1 MKLLR
6 HATLA
11 CFAAAAAVAVSGCIV
26 LPGSNGDVPSTSADI
41 LYLAVAAPAAN
52 ADPSDPT
59 TAFQRANAGLTVV
72 YDNSNPDS
80 PRIMCV
86 HDDPGVHQKMAE
98 NHDPDPIGC
107 MAGPASPSTPGTVS
121 GGPGTESLPPGI
133 GRTWTGY
140 AQGGGCGTW
149 ATAMCNRI
157 LGDTP
162 DGPVSEDEWNRIA
175 IDQKQDPN
183 TGGTSPVDI
192 ASYYRDKGYC
202 VADQKFGGAS
212 SDYQAMLDKF
222 NKGCDVKMMFY
233 TRNADGTYSNG
244 HVETVTGVSLGGATT
259 NSWGQQGIV
268 QGGSNGGFSHSPQF
282 NDQNGANVWPANG
295 TDVWVSY
302 VCKCGTFDRLVQ
314 AAGL

>member
-1 MKLLR
+1 M
-6 HATLA
+6 ATTA
-11 CFAAAAAVAVSGCIV
+11 FAGCI
-26 LPGSNGDVPSTSADI
+26 GSSGNGDVPSTSADI
-41 LYLAVAAPAAN
+41 LYLAVAPPAAGS
-52 ADPSDPT
+52 DPSDPVV
-59 TAFQRANAGLTVV
+59 AFQTANAGLTLV
-72 YDNSNPDS
+72 YDNSNPET
-80 PRIMCV
+80 PQVMCV

-98 NHDPDPIGC
+98 NDDPDAIGC
-107 MAGPASPSTPGTVS
+107 MAASTVASEPGSVAV
-121 GGPGTESLPPGI
+121 GPGGETLPPGI
-133 GRTWTGY
+133 GQTWTGY
-140 AQGGGCGTW
+140 TQGGGCGTW

-162 DGPVSEDEWNRIA
+162 SGPVGEDEWNRIA
-175 IDQKQDPN
+175 IDQKQNPN

-202 VADQKFGGAS
+202 VADQKFGGGT

-222 NKGCDVKMMFY
+222 NSGCDVKMMFY
-233 TRNADGTYSNG
+233 KRGANGSYSNG

-259 NSWGQQGIV
+259 NSWGRQGIV

-282 NDQNGANVWPANG
+282 NDATGANSWPANS

-302 VCKCGTFDRLVQ
+302 VCKCGTFGLLMQ